1 MTGLYHVF
9 LKEYAGLTILR
20 TTNSYGVNVGKVTGC
35 VVKLK
40 NTIEELP
47 VPYIITNSQELA
59 PLRADDSN
67 YFAFVRNTV
76 TLYTERFD
84 PEVMKKLE
92 DLLTSNDIP
101 FSRSND
107 FDDAQMLFFTEYVV
121 QLDDLS
127 EEES

>member
-1 MTGLYHVF
+1 MNLYDLTEVLIQEFGTSVPVFFHHVIVQ
-9 LKEYAGLTILR
+9 E
-20 TTNSYGVNVGKVTGC
+20 N
-35 VVKLK
+35 
-40 NTIEELP
+40 EELP

-59 PLRADDSN
+59 PLRADDTN

-92 DLLTSNDIP
+92 ELLTSNDIP

-107 FDDAQMLFFTEYVV
+107 FDDAQMLFYTEYVV